1 MSDVVLDTLEALV
14 AACVIETQAGRTLE
28 GVGISDGAAV
38 TSADQPNRLF
48 IGMTVDDP
56 TLAVESNDISEYLPG
71 VVESE
76 QFAILCVAEAWS
88 GETGDQSTR
97 RARASQTYRAVRA
110 LLRPNA
116 TGITL
121 GVQQLASARVG
132 AWSMRQSQT
141 SKGLIITIEF
151 RIECMARPVVI

>member
-1 MSDVVLDTLEALV
+1 MSDTVLDTLEALV
-14 AACVIETQAGRTLE
+14 SACLVETQAGRTLE
-28 GVGISDGAAV
+28 GVSISDGAAV
-38 TSADQPNRLF
+38 TSADQGNRLF

-56 TLAVESNDISEYLPG
+56 TLAIEASDIGENLPG

-76 QFAILCVAEAWS
+76 SFAILCVAEAWS
-88 GETGDQSTR
+88 GETSDQTTR

-110 LLRPNA
+110 LLRPNT

-132 AWSMRQSQT
+132 SWSMRQSQT
-141 SKGLIITIEF
+141 SKGLVVTIEF